1 MKVAEWIRRRIEGIN
16 PDNNARVTPDPGS
29 TKNIKDKTLFDKA
42 QKFIE
47 DIDSGIANTGAIS
60 NLASLTKIP
69 GLARTGSII
78 TGMASKSEPLLLALT
93 ALDAGR
99 GVFDEDYRKANAE
112 ALKKV
117 ADDPKSGILGGALDN
132 PYFNTSVALQ
142 AFERPVS
149 TGGALIRAAME
160 ARGQIA
166 KSKKIDKETDLK
178 LIKLKKLRKQ
188 IADQK
193 AKEKSDRSDRE
204 SKFLPY
210 YFDEIKLANSPRKY
224 SPRGSQPT

>member
-60 NLASLTKIP
+60 NLASLTRIP

-160 ARGQIA
+160 AREQIA
-166 KSKKIDKETDLK
+166 KNKKISKEIDL
-178 LIKLKKLRKQ
+178 KLKKLKERR
-188 IADQK
+188 ADQK

-224 SPRGSQPT
+224 SPRESQPT